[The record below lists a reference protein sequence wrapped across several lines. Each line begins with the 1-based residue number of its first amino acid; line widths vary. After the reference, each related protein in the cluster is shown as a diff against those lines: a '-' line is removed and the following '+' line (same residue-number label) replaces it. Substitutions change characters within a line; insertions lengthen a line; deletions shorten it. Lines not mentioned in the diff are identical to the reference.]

1 MPLAFNPEPVMTRQV
16 VLDVSAFQPANID
29 FARIRRESGGEVV
42 GVIIK
47 ATEGQWS
54 GTNPGF
60 EAQYAAARAAGFKV
74 GFYCFDHTSVNADYQ
89 ANLYLAKVA
98 GKTAELGHW
107 LDFEANDA
115 GAVAG
120 AVQGHVSEWL
130 NRVSAVYPGQ
140 VGVYSAPWAWD
151 PWTGGMDASRFP
163 LWLAGYTAQLPPSPA
178 HWGRPSI
185 WQFTDAY
192 PTYFGGCDASVL
204 LDLPAGPS
212 PVSIPTDW
220 SDMATKDEIKAALRE
235 VLDEGTA
242 NGQVNWARTNK
253 AILGVEQANFNAL
266 RAIADA
272 VRQVYANTKK
282 V

>member
-1 MPLAFNPEPVMTRQV
+1 MARQV

-29 FARIRRESGGEVV
+29 FARVHRESGGEVV

-47 ATEGQWS
+47 ATEGAWP

-74 GFYCFDHTSVNADYQ
+74 GFYCFDHTSVNADYE

-115 GAVAG
+115 GAGAG
-120 AVQGHVSEWL
+120 AVQAHVSEWL
-130 NRVSAVYPGQ
+130 NRVSAVYPGK

-151 PWTGGMDASRFP
+151 PWTGSMDGSRYP
-163 LWLAGYTAQLPPSPA
+163 LWLAGYTASLPPSPA
-178 HWGRPSI
+178 HWGQPAI

-192 PTYFGGCDASVL
+192 PTYFGTCDASVL
-204 LDLPAGPS
+204 LNLPAGLPAPS
-212 PVSIPTDW
+212 APADW
-220 SDMATKDEIKAALRE
+220 FDMATKDDLKEAIRE
-235 VLDEGTA
+235 VLNEGTA
-242 NGQVNWARTNK
+242 NGQPNWAHTNK
-253 AILGVEQANFNAL
+253 VILAQEQANYNAL
-266 RAIADA
+266 QAIAA
-272 VRQVYANTKK
+272 GVREVRTNTKK